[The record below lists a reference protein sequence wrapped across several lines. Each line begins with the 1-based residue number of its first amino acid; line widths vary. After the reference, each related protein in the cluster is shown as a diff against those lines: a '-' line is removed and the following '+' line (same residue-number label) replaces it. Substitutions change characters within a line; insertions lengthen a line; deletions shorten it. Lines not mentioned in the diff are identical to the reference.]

1 MVPAP
6 APEPDALAWFAA
18 GGPFGG
24 TVPRRIDTHA
34 ASVFLAGDRAW
45 KLKKPVSLGYLDFST
60 PERRR
65 AALAAELALNRRTAP
80 DVYLGLHPVVLGPEG
95 LRLGTAGEG
104 GSAIDWAL
112 EMRRFPDGAVLA
124 ERAQPLAPA
133 EALALADAIAAFQGS
148 LAPLPSDSAGALAP
162 VLEGNRRSL
171 ETEAAILGPAAVEQ
185 FLATEVRAFARL
197 RPRLGARRP
206 VRGHGDLHLGNI
218 AMVGGQPILFDA
230 LEFDEELATGDVAYD
245 LAFLLMDLWARGLRD
260 EANLVMNR
268 WMDLTADE
276 AAGPLLPFLMAVRA
290 SIRAHVTATRAR
302 QTGDSAAAAEARR
315 LLALATGLNAPV
327 PPRLVAIGGL
337 SGTGKSSVARLLAAG
352 LGAPPGARH
361 LRSDVIRKR
370 LHGVP
375 PETRLPPSAYGPGS
389 WPPVRA
395 EMHRLA
401 KLALEGGQA
410 VLLDAVHA
418 DPADRKAAALL
429 AAAAGVRFDGLWLE
443 APLAVRLAR
452 VGSRVGDASDADA
465 RVAEAQEAIDP
476 GPPAPFVAIDASG
489 PLAAVVSRA
498 QALLELD
505 GSPPPGSAGSRP
517 PR

>member
-1 MVPAP
+1 
-6 APEPDALAWFAA
+6 
-18 GGPFGG
+18 
-24 TVPRRIDTHA
+24 
-34 ASVFLAGDRAW
+34 
-45 KLKKPVSLGYLDFST
+45 
-60 PERRR
+60 
-65 AALAAELALNRRTAP
+65 
-80 DVYLGLHPVVLGPEG
+80 
-95 LRLGTAGEG
+95 
-104 GSAIDWAL
+104 
-112 EMRRFPDGAVLA
+112 
-124 ERAQPLAPA
+124 
-133 EALALADAIAAFQGS
+133 
-148 LAPLPSDSAGALAP
+148 
-162 VLEGNRRSL
+162 
-171 ETEAAILGPAAVEQ
+171 
-185 FLATEVRAFARL
+185 
-197 RPRLGARRP
+197 
-206 VRGHGDLHLGNI
+206 
-218 AMVGGQPILFDA
+218 
-230 LEFDEELATGDVAYD
+230 
-245 LAFLLMDLWARGLRD
+245 
-260 EANLVMNR
+260 
-268 WMDLTADE
+268 
-276 AAGPLLPFLMAVRA
+276 
-290 SIRAHVTATRAR
+290 
-302 QTGDSAAAAEARR
+302 
-315 LLALATGLNAPV
+315 
-327 PPRLVAIGGL
+327 
-337 SGTGKSSVARLLAAG
+337 G